1 MDNEDKIVLGITLG
15 LVILI
20 PSIAFLF
27 VETYIPAE
35 IVIGAILGIVI
46 FAVTICLICK
56 LFKMLKHICDSLDTI
71 QKILSFRNYPAPEIE
86 FQKEPSAAET
96 KAGSQNEVQENL
108 SELDI
113 WKQKALK
120 NVEDAV
126 ATGRIDPEKGIELSN
141 RIQEAKQIPVKKNKE
156 NAGA

>member
-1 MDNEDKIVLGITLG
+1 MN
-15 LVILI
+15 
-20 PSIAFLF
+20 
-27 VETYIPAE
+27 
-35 IVIGAILGIVI
+35 
-46 FAVTICLICK
+46 
-56 LFKMLKHICDSLDTI
+56 FKKNHLLLK
-71 QKILSFRNYPAPEIE
+71 Q
-86 FQKEPSAAET
+86 

-126 ATGRIDPEKGIELSN
+126 ATGRLDPEKGIELSN

>member
-1 MDNEDKIVLGITLG
+1 
-15 LVILI
+15 
-20 PSIAFLF
+20 
-27 VETYIPAE
+27 
-35 IVIGAILGIVI
+35 
-46 FAVTICLICK
+46 
-56 LFKMLKHICDSLDTI
+56 MLKHICDSLDTI

-86 FQKEPSAAET
+86 FQKEPSTAET
-96 KAGSQNEVQENL
+96 KARSQNEVQENL